1 MNKTIINM
9 ALASMLL
16 MSATSCSDFLD
27 VKPTGSLTE
36 DEVFADIN
44 NVEPL
49 VTGLYKSYRGCKGRS
64 QWLDE
69 FLGYG

>member
-1 MNKTIINM
+1 MNKTIINI

-16 MSATSCSDFLD
+16 MGATSCSDFLD

-49 VTGLYKSYRGCKGRS
+49 VTGLYKS
-64 QWLDE
+64 
-69 FLGYG
+69 

>member
-1 MNKTIINM
+1 MNKTIINI

-36 DEVFADIN
+36 VCTRATEGVKKVAMA
-44 NVEPL
+44 
-49 VTGLYKSYRGCKGRS
+49 
-64 QWLDE
+64 
-69 FLGYG
+69 

>member
-1 MNKTIINM
+1 MNKTIINI

-36 DEVFADIN
+36 DEVLLTSIMWS
-44 NVEPL
+44 L
-49 VTGLYKSYRGCKGRS
+49 LS
-64 QWLDE
+64 QVCTRATE
-69 FLGYG
+69 GVKKVAMA